1 MKSIKMKVVKEVLNG
16 QPTFIT
22 TYDLLKS
29 SVNNPEQGGFD
40 VEEMMKRLRLLEKI
54 DAFKDKFTIKDE
66 KQEPSDEFLATEA
79 TLELE
84 DSDFEK
90 LKSLFTKMK
99 WGVLCNYIIELNEE
113 LKQAQ

>member
-1 MKSIKMKVVKEVLNG
+1 MKSINLKVVKEEINGVPTVL
-16 QPTFIT
+16 T
-22 TYDLLKS
+22 THALLRMA
-29 SVNNPEQGGFD
+29 VNSPEQGGYD
-40 VEEMMKRLRLLEKI
+40 IDEMMKRLRLLEKI